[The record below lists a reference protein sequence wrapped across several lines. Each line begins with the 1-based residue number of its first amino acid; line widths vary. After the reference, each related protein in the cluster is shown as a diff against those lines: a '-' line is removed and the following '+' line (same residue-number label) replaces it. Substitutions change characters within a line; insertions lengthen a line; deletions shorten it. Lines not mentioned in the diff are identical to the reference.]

1 VSVALWGSKVS
12 DNQGV
17 NFEAY
22 GARMEPPSAVAG
34 TNNHVTIELHGVS
47 KQIDVQ
53 AAASQPVDLTGTN
66 TVTVIR

>member
-1 VSVALWGSKVS
+1 VVVGLWGAKVS
-12 DNQGV
+12 GNVGV
-17 NFEAY
+17 NFEAT
-22 GARMEPPSAVAG
+22 GARKDAPPGVAG

-53 AAASQPVDLTGTN
+53 ATASQPLEAASTN